1 MQSIIKKSNL
11 KKSLRFFPILI
22 LAYIIY
28 DLALNKNLHFSF
40 DFLLQQKWSLIRL
53 SIFFPIFILML
64 INWLLES
71 KKWQLL
77 TKDYH
82 RLSLKESFLS
92 VLSGISTAL
101 FTPNRIGDFIGRV
114 SHLPN
119 EHRKKGMISS
129 FYGSFSQ
136 WLLTIIMGW
145 IAWLQLGSK
154 LVESQS
160 LFVLISLFY
169 FIIAG
174 ALLLLFLSGKVSLFK
189 FVKNKLNFDNPPST
203 TIRIKLILFSFLRY
217 LIFTTQFYLL
227 FRLLGLNL
235 DYALVLSKL
244 GLFYLLTSL
253 VPSTFWGELG
263 IKESVA
269 VWVFSG
275 IVFNSLLIVCATLLL
290 WFINLLVPA
299 IAGNYFLY
307 KKVREIPL

>member
-1 MQSIIKKSNL
+1 
-11 KKSLRFFPILI
+11 
-22 LAYIIY
+22 
-28 DLALNKNLHFSF
+28 
-40 DFLLQQKWSLIRL
+40 
-53 SIFFPIFILML
+53 ML

-92 VLSGISTAL
+92 VLSEISTAL